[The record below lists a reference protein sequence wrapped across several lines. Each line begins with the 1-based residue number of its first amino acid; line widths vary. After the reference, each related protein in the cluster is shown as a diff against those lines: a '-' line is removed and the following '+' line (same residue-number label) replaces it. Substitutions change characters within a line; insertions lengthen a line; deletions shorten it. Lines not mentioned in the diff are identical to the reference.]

1 VLKDLLRISLEL
13 NKYKFSLLNYLK
25 YDIIKIGDGM
35 KKGFTLIELTAVIIL
50 IALISVLGFTLISN
64 NINSKKDEISEAMNK
79 IIFEASNIYMGYNQ
93 KNYLKIDDNIYCI
106 KLSNLIDL
114 DLLSKPLI
122 DPVSNEEIS
131 LDKYV
136 KIEVNAEEY
145 LYSVVDDCT
154 EKR

>member
-1 VLKDLLRISLEL
+1 VP
-13 NKYKFSLLNYLK
+13 
-25 YDIIKIGDGM
+25 
-35 KKGFTLIELTAVIIL
+35 
-50 IALISVLGFTLISN
+50 SN